1 MTITVSVPNDGDEQD
16 VYALSFARA
25 RDFARHFLEL
35 PFECPQNT
43 TSSDAM
49 PLSPEQEALCERLE
63 EGEST
68 PTAATLIRQQA
79 HEIDDLWDRLSRA
92 YALVR
97 NESPAEMI
105 QEEMREIHAMLEGR
119 RISQLGMKPHLSK
132 TRARTHKTGLVSAA
146 R

>member
-1 MTITVSVPNDGDEQD
+1 
-16 VYALSFARA
+16 
-25 RDFARHFLEL
+25 
-35 PFECPQNT
+35 
-43 TSSDAM
+43 M

-63 EGEST
+63 KGEST

-105 QEEMREIHAMLEGR
+105 QEEMREMHAMLEGR

-132 TRARTHKTGLVSAA
+132 IAKGNPSDCDHSLRGQLALKSPGAA
-146 R
+146 E

>member
-1 MTITVSVPNDGDEQD
+1 
-16 VYALSFARA
+16 
-25 RDFARHFLEL
+25 
-35 PFECPQNT
+35 
-43 TSSDAM
+43 M

-63 EGEST
+63 KGEST

-97 NESPAEMI
+97 
-105 QEEMREIHAMLEGR
+105 QEEMREMHAMLEGR

-132 TRARTHKTGLVSAA
+132 NSQGKPK
-146 R
+146 